1 MTPPTA
7 PAIYARISLDAE
19 GDGKAVQRQLEDCR
33 HAVASNGWPE
43 AVEYVDSDISGYSGR
58 VRPEYERMLAD
69 IASRQVDAV
78 VCYNLDRLTRQPK
91 EFERF
96 NDCVKTAGIAD
107 VVFVTG
113 GMDLGTDDGLLI
125 GRIYAAVA
133 AQESAAKSRRI
144 KRKNDEKAAAGIPHS
159 GYRRPYGFEPDK
171 TTQVP
176 AEVRIIRTMV
186 NQYLAGKGVL
196 AIARWLDERGILT
209 VSGKQWTSTTVRGIL
224 LSPRIAGLRE
234 HRGEVVGTASWK
246 PIITPDKRA
255 LILAEADRRAV
266 SGRRAPRCYLL
277 SGLLRCG
284 KCGNK
289 LYSAARETTR
299 RYVCS
304 SSVDHGGCGKLT
316 VVASPLEELVANAVL
331 VRLDS
336 PELEDALSAR
346 QHATE
351 DVSALAMDRDAD
363 RAQLL
368 ELSAL
373 YADKQ
378 ITTAEWI
385 EARNRIEARIT
396 QADRRLRTAS
406 SNPALSGLTGTGG
419 TLRASWADLEL
430 EGQSAIVGVVLD
442 HAVIAPGVLGARA
455 LDPARVSL
463 HWRI

>member
-1 MTPPTA
+1 MKSPTA
-7 PAIYARISLDAE
+7 PAVYARISLDAE

-33 HAVASNGWPE
+33 KAVADNGWPE
-43 AVEYVDSDISGYSGR
+43 ATEYVDSDVSGYSGKT
-58 VRPEYERMLAD
+58 RPEYERMLAD
-69 IASRQVDAV
+69 IASRSVDAV

-96 NDCVKTAGIAD
+96 NDCVKAAGITN

-144 KRKNDEKAAAGIPHS
+144 KRKNDEKAAHGLPHS

-176 AEVRIIRTMV
+176 SEVRIIRTMAT
-186 NQYLAGKGVL
+186 QYLAGKSVK
-196 AIARWLDERGILT
+196 AIARWLDERSILT
-209 VSGKQWTSTTVRGIL
+209 VSGNRWNTSSVRGIL

-234 HRGEVVGTASWK
+234 HRGEIVGPAAWK
-246 PIITPDKRA
+246 PIITQDKHA
-255 LILAEADRRAV
+255 LILAEAERRAV
-266 SGRRAPRCYLL
+266 SGRRAPRRYLL

-284 KCGNK
+284 RCDNK
-289 LYSAARETTR
+289 LYSAARESTR

-304 SSVDHGGCGKLT
+304 SSVDHGGCGKLP
-316 VVASPLEELVANAVL
+316 VVAAPLEELIADAVL

-346 QHATE
+346 QHTSE
-351 DVSALAMDRDAD
+351 DVSTLSADRDAD

-368 ELSAL
+368 ELSTL
-373 YADKQ
+373 YAEKQ

-385 EARNRIEARIT
+385 DARNRIEARIN
-396 QADRRLRTAS
+396 QADRRLRRVS
-406 SNPALSGLTGTGG
+406 SNPVLSDLTGQGG
-419 TLRASWADLEL
+419 TLRTSWANLDLDV
-430 EGQSAIVGVVLD
+430 QSTIVGVVLD
-442 HAVIAPGVLGARA
+442 HAVISPGVLGARV
-455 LDPARVSL
+455 LDPGRVAL
-463 HWRI
+463 HWRL